1 MYVFFGAG
9 KSRSANKIRLFCFED
24 GLYVAKG
31 RRNGG
36 LNNVAEHAA
45 VRQDVAKGRRN
56 GGLNNRA
63 MKRALYSALRRV
75 AEMAV

>member
-36 LNNVAEHAA
+36 LNNDIATGL
-45 VRQDVAKGRRN
+45 VRLSVAKGRRN
-56 GGLNNRA
+56 GGLNN
-63 MKRALYSALRRV
+63 SN
-75 AEMAV
+75 

>member
-36 LNNVAEHAA
+36 LNNFGFVSEMTVSVAPALAE
-45 VRQDVAKGRRN
+45 
-56 GGLNNRA
+56 
-63 MKRALYSALRRV
+63 KRSCRCLLSLV
-75 AEMAV
+75 

>member
-9 KSRSANKIRLFCFED
+9 KSRSANKIRLFCFEN

-36 LNNVAEHAA
+36 LNNFMV
-45 VRQDVAKGRRN
+45 VVSGRGRPLGGPQRQTN
-56 GGLNNRA
+56 
-63 MKRALYSALRRV
+63 
-75 AEMAV
+75 EMR

>member
-9 KSRSANKIRLFCFED
+9 KSRSANKIKLFCFED

-36 LNNVAEHAA
+36 LNNDLA
-45 VRQDVAKGRRN
+45 VPERVYQ
-56 GGLNNRA
+56 
-63 MKRALYSALRRV
+63 LRRV